1 MIKFSVVIPLY
12 NKEEDIINTIDSVL
26 NQSYSA
32 DEIIV
37 VDDGST
43 DMSVD
48 AVKSYFGDTITLI
61 SQKNSGE
68 TAARNRGLHAVR
80 NEYVALIDADDLW
93 EEDFLLE
100 IKKLIDKYPSAIF
113 YSTATKS
120 VDEDGVSIKNQM
132 HFSEKYQGFINDFSQ
147 VFRKNYG
154 LINSSSV
161 CIRKSI
167 FDQGIVFPEGERR
180 GGDLCYWLAL
190 SLLGGL
196 AFSAK
201 PLSIYRLDASNRSHI
216 IHKEAIVPCPIKW
229 FYENQEKLKVYPYYR
244 SIRKF
249 IYSNLCITVYGGFGL
264 SKNHISINA
273 VIQHMKQNNDWF
285 YLLLYPAYWI
295 PVWLLNL
302 IKKLRRKMR

>member
-1 MIKFSVVIPLY
+1 MIKFSVLIPLY
-12 NKEEDIINTIDSVL
+12 NKEDDIIDTIHSVL

-43 DMSVD
+43 DMSID
-48 AVKSYFGDTITLI
+48 RIKSYFGDKITLI

-68 TAARNRGLHAVR
+68 TAARNRGLCAVK

-100 IKKLIDKYPSAIF
+100 IKKLIVKYPSATF
-113 YSTATKS
+113 YSTASKS
-120 VDEDGVSIKNQM
+120 INENGVAIKNQIDL
-132 HFSEKYQGFINDFSQ
+132 SEEFQGIIDDFSK
-147 VFRKNYG
+147 VFARNYG

-167 FDQGIVFPEGERR
+167 FDQDIMFPAGEKR
-180 GGDLCYWLAL
+180 GGDLCYWLEL
-190 SLLGGL
+190 SLLGTL

-201 PLSIYRLDASNRSHI
+201 PLSIYRLDASNRSHM

-229 FYENQEKLKVYPYYR
+229 FYQNHKRLKTHKYYT
-244 SIRKF
+244 SIKKF
-249 IYSNLCITVYGGFGL
+249 IYSNLFITVYGGFGL
-264 SKNHISINA
+264 SKNHRSIDA
-273 VIQHMKQNNDWF
+273 VIELMKQHNDRF
-285 YLLLYPAYWI
+285 YLLLYPAHWI
-295 PVWLLNL
+295 PVWFLDL